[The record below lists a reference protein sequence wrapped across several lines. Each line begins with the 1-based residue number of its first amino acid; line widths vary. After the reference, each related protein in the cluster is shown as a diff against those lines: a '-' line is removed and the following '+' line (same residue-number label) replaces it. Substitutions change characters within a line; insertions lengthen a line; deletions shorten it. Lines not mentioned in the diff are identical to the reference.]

1 MTKTVDSII
10 SKSIQEIANDYVA
23 SKYDYVEPREN
34 PIATVPNDEMPVRK
48 SADTTLFN
56 FKAEHNGIQCIE
68 SLKPED
74 RGTVRHFWFSAKMLA
89 TVFDCADPKTV
100 RSRIETLVNTGDLDV
115 RKNFL
120 TSQVPNSIGALHE
133 TTLYDLAVFNKLAMT
148 FIDNPRAVEMRKA
161 FNDVLVKHETQTP
174 IMCLPQDYESALEA
188 LLAKVRENKALQ
200 AERDEALHAE
210 SLAKEAS
217 DQSFKA
223 RATAMGRLS
232 NIADREYLAHMT
244 ETVCKKQLGI
254 LRDGR
259 YKAEALLGTQWMRSC
274 FKNEAY
280 KSMRRWITAMASRR
294 VTARLVSELSMKTG
308 DASELRELYVEAKLY
323 GVDFDTLAEERGFT
337 DVRKAQKVLSS
348 CVAVV
353 DRYECNRG
361 DGELKL
367 CPICGYSPEIWGETL
382 HVLANS
388 PQVLKWLRDNTTVDE
403 LEWWIAEKTNENYG
417 LPRETV

>member
-1 MTKTVDSII
+1 MTTKTVDSII

-23 SKYDYVEPREN
+23 SKYDYVGPREN

-48 SADTTLFN
+48 SADTPIFN
-56 FKAEHNGIQCIE
+56 FKAEHNGVECIE
-68 SLKPED
+68 SLRPED
-74 RGTVRHFWFSAKMLA
+74 RGTKHQFWFTAVMLCRVYECS
-89 TVFDCADPKTV
+89 TDTIRRRV
-100 RSRIETLVNTGDLDV
+100 ETLVNTGDLNETQNCV
-115 RKNFL
+115 SLN
-120 TSQVPNSIGALHE
+120 VPNQTGNGAVK
-133 TTLYDLAVFNKLAMT
+133 TTLYDLTVFNKLGMT
-148 FIDNPRAVEMRKA
+148 FIDNQRAVEIRAK
-161 FNDVLVKHETQTP
+161 FDDVLIKHETQTQRVPDSYMIEDP
-174 IMCLPQDYESALEA
+174 IER
-188 LLAKVRENKALQ
+188 AKRWIEEQ
-200 AERDEALHAE
+200 AEKKQIASERDEAL
-210 SLAKEAS
+210 KAS

>member
-1 MTKTVDSII
+1 MTTELLDNTISELLQNNPAVEYVNPQENPLSTIPNDGASGRKSTDIPALRLFENTDFKVRVIIRDGEPWFVAKDVCDCLTITDASQACKNLDDDEKQVVTRDFDSLLFTE
-10 SKSIQEIANDYVA
+10 SKSQAL
-23 SKYDYVEPREN
+23 
-34 PIATVPNDEMPVRK
+34 
-48 SADTTLFN
+48 TL
-56 FKAEHNGIQCIE
+56 ISE
-68 SLKPED
+68 SGLY
-74 RGTVRHFWFSAKMLA
+74 
-89 TVFDCADPKTV
+89 
-100 RSRIETLVNTGDLDV
+100 TLVMRSNKPNAKVFRKWVTAEVLPSIRKTGSYSV
-115 RKNFL
+115 
-120 TSQVPNSIGALHE
+120 TG
-133 TTLYDLAVFNKLAMT
+133 
-148 FIDNPRAVEMRKA
+148 
-161 FNDVLVKHETQTP
+161 TQTP
-174 IMCLPQDYESALEA
+174 MMCLPQDYESALEA

-280 KSMRRWITAMASRR
+280 KSMRRWITSMASRR

-308 DASELRELYVEAKLY
+308 DASDLRELYVEAKLY

-403 LEWWIAEKTNENYG
+403 LEWWIAEKANENYG
-417 LPRETV
+417 LPRV